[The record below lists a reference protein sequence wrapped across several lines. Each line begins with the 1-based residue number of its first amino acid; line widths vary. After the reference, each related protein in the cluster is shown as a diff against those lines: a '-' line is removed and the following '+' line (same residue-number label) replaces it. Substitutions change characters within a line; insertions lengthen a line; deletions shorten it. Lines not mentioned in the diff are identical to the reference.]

1 MIDTLKML
9 SIFLLI
15 ITLCSNEFLFRC
27 IVIMLIMFVSLGM
40 TAIDKKLH
48 ELPQRINVNE

>member
-1 MIDTLKML
+1 
-9 SIFLLI
+9 
-15 ITLCSNEFLFRC
+15 
-27 IVIMLIMFVSLGM
+27 MLIMFVSLGM